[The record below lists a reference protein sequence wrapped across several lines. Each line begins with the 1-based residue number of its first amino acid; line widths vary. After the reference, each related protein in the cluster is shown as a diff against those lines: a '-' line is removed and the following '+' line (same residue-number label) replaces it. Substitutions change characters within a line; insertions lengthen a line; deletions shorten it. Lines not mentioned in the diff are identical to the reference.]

1 MKTLRA
7 FGWALAGLLL
17 FSAAAPL
24 RAADPKMIGIV
35 TKIDVAED
43 GKSAV
48 ATLKSKG
55 KLVEVDIA
63 DKLTLDKFSSKKIQ
77 AGDEIRCVYQEK
89 DGRKKSVSFK
99 KTAGC

>member
-1 MKTLRA
+1 MKRFKTL
-7 FGWALAGLLL
+7 GILLAGLLAL
-17 FSAAAPL
+17 AAAKPL
-24 RAADPKMIGIV
+24 HAADPKMIGIV
-35 TKIDVAED
+35 TKVVVAED

-63 DKLTLDKFSSKKIQ
+63 DKLTLDKFASKKIQ

>member
-1 MKTLRA
+1 MKRFKTL
-7 FGWALAGLLL
+7 GILLAGLLAL
-17 FSAAAPL
+17 SAAKPL
-24 RAADPKMIGIV
+24 NAADPKMIGIV
-35 TKIDVAED
+35 TKILVADD

-55 KLVEVDIA
+55 QLVEVDIA
-63 DKLTLDKFSSKKIQ
+63 DKLTLDKFTSKKIQ
-77 AGDEIRCVYQEK
+77 PGDEIRCVYQEK

>member
-1 MKTLRA
+1 MKIFRA

-17 FSAAAPL
+17 FSTAAPL

-35 TKIDVAED
+35 TKIDVAQD

>member
-1 MKTLRA
+1 MKRFKTL
-7 FGWALAGLLL
+7 GILLAGLLAL
-17 FSAAAPL
+17 AAAKPL
-24 RAADPKMIGIV
+24 NAADPKMIGIV
-35 TKIDVAED
+35 TKIAVAED

-63 DKLTLDKFSSKKIQ
+63 DKLTLDKFASKKIQ

>member
-1 MKTLRA
+1 MKRFKTL
-7 FGWALAGLLL
+7 GILLAGLLAL
-17 FSAAAPL
+17 AAAKPL
-24 RAADPKMIGIV
+24 HAADPKMIGIV
-35 TKIDVAED
+35 TKINVAED

-55 KLVEVDIA
+55 KLVDVDIA
-63 DKLTLDKFSSKKIQ
+63 DKLTLDKFASKKIQ